1 LTGCKNSPADA
12 ENSSAD
18 ICTSSPYLQAAMV
31 DLLGEN
37 NKICSMLSLAGAGMC
52 PGHMDIRPSQI
63 EAVRQS
69 KVFVRF
75 DFQAG
80 LDEKFF
86 TSNDSKTKIEPIRI
100 TGSLCEPESYLAAC
114 EQCGKMLIETGFR
127 DEKQIS
133 ERLSKI
139 RERILNLSKEIR
151 DQISPSKLTSHPIL
165 ASPHQ
170 TDFCKFLGFDVLGT
184 FTNDEDMS
192 VKSIDRIVTQAK
204 QTGVSIIV
212 ANAPEGRK
220 MADVLAS
227 YLNARVVVFENFPSD
242 CQTSN
247 AFDKMV
253 RENVRR
259 LMEK

>member
-1 LTGCKNSPADA
+1 
-12 ENSSAD
+12 
-18 ICTSSPYLQAAMV
+18 MV

-86 TSNDSKTKIEPIRI
+86 TSNDSKTKIEPIHI
-100 TGSLCEPESYLAAC
+100 TGGLCEPESYLSAC
-114 EQCGKMLIETGFR
+114 EQCTKMLIETGYGDKKQT
-127 DEKQIS
+127 DE
-133 ERLSKI
+133 RFSKI
-139 RERILNLSKEIR
+139 RERISNLSQEIR
-151 DQISPSKLTSHPIL
+151 DRISASKLASHPIL
-165 ASPHQ
+165 TSPHQ
-170 TDFCKFLGFDVLGT
+170 ADFCKFLGFKVLGT

-192 VKSIDRIVTQAK
+192 VKSIDRIASQAK
-204 QTGVSIIV
+204 QAGVSLIV

-227 YLNARVVVFENFPSD
+227 YLNARVVVFENFPAD
-242 CQTSN
+242 CQTPD